1 MHFFLCTFCSVKE
14 FALTLDPNTSLIFI
28 CVVSL
33 HPSLV
38 NVQVQHPPEAT
49 VQIHQVARVKTDQTV
64 PGSDQNS
71 VEPVHSVQQRSQP
84 ANGNG
89 YLREST
95 RVNSNSIGQ
104 GDWLTKHYLSHNG
117 IVGRCFQET
126 LDGQCGKPLPGLT
139 KQEDCCGSVG
149 TSWGFHKCTQ
159 CPPKPVYPVIEN
171 GQLACPLGYKR
182 MNQTHCQDI
191 NECLLKGIC
200 KNAECLNTR
209 GSYRCTCKPG
219 YMLDMDRSHC
229 ISDKVVSVEPGLCYR
244 SVGGRSC
251 SLPLIQHITKQIC
264 CCSRVGKGWGK
275 NCERCPLPG
284 TDAFKETCPA
294 GHGYQYSRSN
304 IQIHMRRA
312 EEEELAQDS
321 QEQRFAGGHTEGPYI
336 PRLSEATLPPV
347 TMAEHTTEHHFT
359 ARKPAAATP
368 QPTSSFQER
377 ESHDDGLL
385 HFDPVFADVNECEA
399 SSTCRGGR
407 CINMPGS
414 YRCECATGYI
424 LSRRGQCEDIDEC
437 RSPNAC
443 PTGRCINTPGSYECG
458 SCGPGYMARNGRCT
472 DINECETF
480 NVCPNGVCVNNDGSF
495 SCMSCRPGYR
505 FLPSRQK
512 CEDIDEC
519 TSPGACPTGICTNT
533 EGSYSCLQCDSG
545 YKLSPDRLSCE
556 DIDECEDPSLSCDGG
571 ECFNILGSYRC
582 TCPPGFEL
590 NATLCQDINECEAMD
605 ICGPNGKCLNTQGSF
620 FCMCAPGYSNSID
633 GVQCQDVDECS
644 DMSICSGRQCI
655 NTDGSYMCNCEEGFR
670 RSSESE
676 DCEDIDECA
685 EYSGTVCGSWIC
697 ENTVGS
703 YQCIGRCQ
711 PGFQSNPL
719 GECVDVDECTN
730 ETICG
735 SHGFCDNTIGSFHC
749 LCDQGFKNPPGRPGC
764 IDVNECELMVPV
776 CGTALCENVEGSFLC
791 LCADEDAEFDPELG
805 HCLRRSLPEDT
816 IGPTMPRIPSSGSQ
830 ERKECYY
837 NLNDDNLCENVL
849 AHNTTKVECC
859 CTEGAGW
866 GDNCEIHPCPI
877 FGTAEFNEVCPGGKG
892 YISTGTVSF
901 GFGHSDYRDA
911 DECTMFG
918 SEICKDGQCINRVPG
933 YTCYCPSGY
942 YYDTVRL
949 QCMDH
954 DECQFEGTCENGVCV
969 NTAGSFTCFC
979 SPPLLLDVT
988 GKQCINASSILTEE
1002 DDIHMHTCWQGI
1014 TGINV
1019 CTRPLIG
1026 RRTTYTECCCL
1037 YGEAWGSQCAFCPP
1051 RTSDDFAQLCNLP
1064 RTSDLRERPG
1074 YEYGPEGTQFE
1085 PEEPPFGPYDQ
1096 EFGGPLY
1103 NYLGPEYG
1111 IPDSIAELSEQD
1123 RNLGFRGP
1131 FHTPQYQPREPP
1143 QRFASSH
1150 SAPYEGFEGL
1160 RAEECGILNGCE
1172 NGRCVRVREGYT
1184 CDCFDGF
1191 ELDLTKMAC
1200 IDINECEDISDRVAL
1215 CKNGQCENTEGSY
1228 RCVCLPGYVAS
1239 SEPDQCVPMNPET
1252 REAEAQ

>member
-1 MHFFLCTFCSVKE
+1 
-14 FALTLDPNTSLIFI
+14 
-28 CVVSL
+28 
-33 HPSLV
+33 
-38 NVQVQHPPEAT
+38 Q
-49 VQIHQVARVKTDQTV
+49 
-64 PGSDQNS
+64 
-71 VEPVHSVQQRSQP
+71 
-84 ANGNG
+84 
-89 YLREST
+89 
-95 RVNSNSIGQ
+95 
-104 GDWLTKHYLSHNG
+104 
-117 IVGRCFQET
+117 
-126 LDGQCGKPLPGLT
+126 
-139 KQEDCCGSVG
+139 
-149 TSWGFHKCTQ
+149 
-159 CPPKPVYPVIEN
+159 
-171 GQLACPLGYKR
+171 
-182 MNQTHCQDI
+182 
-191 NECLLKGIC
+191 
-200 KNAECLNTR
+200 
-209 GSYRCTCKPG
+209 
-219 YMLDMDRSHC
+219 
-229 ISDKVVSVEPGLCYR
+229 
-244 SVGGRSC
+244 
-251 SLPLIQHITKQIC
+251 
-264 CCSRVGKGWGK
+264 
-275 NCERCPLPG
+275 
-284 TDAFKETCPA
+284 
-294 GHGYQYSRSN
+294 
-304 IQIHMRRA
+304 
-312 EEEELAQDS
+312 
-321 QEQRFAGGHTEGPYI
+321 
-336 PRLSEATLPPV
+336 
-347 TMAEHTTEHHFT
+347 
-359 ARKPAAATP
+359 
-368 QPTSSFQER
+368 
-377 ESHDDGLL
+377 
-385 HFDPVFADVNECEA
+385 
-399 SSTCRGGR
+399 
-407 CINMPGS
+407 
-414 YRCECATGYI
+414 
-424 LSRRGQCEDIDEC
+424 
-437 RSPNAC
+437 
-443 PTGRCINTPGSYECG
+443 
-458 SCGPGYMARNGRCT
+458 

-545 YKLSPDRLSCE
+545 YKLSPDRLSY
-556 DIDECEDPSLSCDGG
+556 IDECEDPSLSCDGG

-719 GECVDVDECTN
+719 GECVGKLKYLQPKFCAFKACSETENNFCCFISCDLGQSPSPAGMVENVDECTN

-805 HCLRRSLPEDT
+805 HCLRRSLPAFLPGLPYRFGASSELAEDT

-892 YISTGTVSF
+892 YISTAWSLLVF
-901 GFGHSDYRDA
+901 PDA

-1150 SAPYEGFEGL
+1150 SDREKLTIVGSPYEGFEGL